1 MNLSTKKNI
10 IVGLEIGT
18 TKIIV
23 LIGEILECGIID
35 IIGFSKHPTQGIK
48 KGNINNLELLTQCIN
63 SSIHD
68 AEEMAKCKIYSV
80 YLSIS
85 HNEINCQNEIGI
97 TPIKSK
103 EITKKDIEK
112 VIKTAKSVKIKN
124 NHNIL
129 HIIPQEFSI
138 DDQSG
143 IKNPIGLSGVRM
155 QANVHL
161 ITGNKNIKKNII
173 NAIKKCGI
181 NVKKTIFTGL
191 ASSLSI
197 LTEEEKNSGV
207 CLVDMG
213 GETMHVSIHIKG
225 SLYHNV
231 VIPYAGN
238 TVTRDIAYAFSLSF
252 SDAEFIKKKYGYAV
266 ADLSMTCKNIEIFN
280 KNGNKI
286 DHCHYQ
292 SLTEVIEPRYT
303 ELLHLV
309 NNEIINLYDKY
320 NIKKNK
326 YQKISNVILTGGSS
340 KIKHLLKCANKIFQ
354 AQIIIKKPCNIPKI
368 PEYLH
373 QPEYATII
381 GLLQYGKNYQQSS
394 RKKNQSPRFLQ
405 YLFNQIKC
413 WLHE

>member
-23 LIGEILECGIID
+23 LIGEILECGSIN
-35 IIGFSKHPTQGIK
+35 IIGFSKHPTQGIE
-48 KGNINNLELLTQCIN
+48 KGNINNLELLINCIN
-63 SSIHD
+63 TSIHD

-97 TPIKSK
+97 TPIKNT
-103 EITKKDIEK
+103 EITKKDIK
-112 VIKTAKSVKIKN
+112 TVIKIAKSVKIKN

-129 HIIPQEFSI
+129 HIIPQEFCI
-138 DDQSG
+138 DHQSG
-143 IKNPIGLSGVRM
+143 IKNPIGLSGIRM

-173 NAIKKCGI
+173 NAIQKCGI
-181 NVKKTIFTGL
+181 HVKKIIFTGL
-191 ASSLSI
+191 ASSLSV

-207 CLVDMG
+207 CLIDMG
-213 GETMHVSIHIKG
+213 GETMNVSVHIKG
-225 SLYHNV
+225 SLYHNA

-238 TVTRDIAYAFSLSF
+238 SVTRDIAYAFSLSY

-266 ADLSMTCKNIEIFN
+266 ADLSMTCKNIDILN
-280 KNGNKI
+280 KNGSKI
-286 DHCHYQ
+286 DNCHYQ

-303 ELLHLV
+303 ELLNLV
-309 NNEIINLYDKY
+309 KNEILKLYTTY

-326 YQKISNVILTGGSS
+326 YKKISNIVLTGGSS
-340 KIKHLLKCANKIFQ
+340 RIKHLLTCANKIFNTK
-354 AQIIIKKPCNIPKI
+354 IIIKKPCNVPEI
-368 PEYLH
+368 PEYINK
-373 QPEYATII
+373 PEYATIV
-381 GLLQYGKNYQQSS
+381 GLLQYGKNHQKYS
-394 RKKNQSPRFLQ
+394 RKKNKSPRFLK
-405 YLFNQIKC
+405 YLFNQIKY
-413 WLHE
+413 WLNK